1 MVAKR
6 RRKSTVTRL
15 PEEQRLYI
23 ERKLREGQLTLD
35 ELIADL
41 QVRFPG
47 QPAAEVSRSALHRFD
62 QQVEAV
68 GRDIREIEAASSALV
83 GALGEGFG
91 EKSGEYL
98 TQAITVLG
106 IRAANRAATSGD
118 DFSIK
123 DVKDLALMA
132 RNTFDAKRMNV
143 AQRKLIQQEAREAL
157 QREQGERL
165 EQVAQEQGMSPDQV
179 EFWRREFLG
188 IR

>member
-1 MVAKR
+1 VAPKR

-15 PEEQRLYI
+15 PEAQRLYI
-23 ERKLREGQLTLD
+23 ERKLREGRLTLD

-41 QVRFPG
+41 QTQFPG
-47 QPAAEVSRSALHRFD
+47 EPAAAVSRSALGRFD
-62 QQVEAV
+62 QQ
-68 GRDIREIEAASSALV
+68 IEAASSALV

-106 IRAANRAATSGD
+106 IRAANRAANNEE

-132 RNTFDAKRMNV
+132 KNTFDAKRMNV
-143 AQRKLIQQEAREAL
+143 AQRQLIQQEAREAL
-157 QREQGERL
+157 LREQSAKLDKIVKSGGLSAETAKDLR
-165 EQVAQEQGMSPDQV
+165 QKI
-179 EFWRREFLG
+179 LG
-188 IR
+188 VT

>member
-1 MVAKR
+1 VAPKR

-15 PEEQRLYI
+15 PEAQRLY
-23 ERKLREGQLTLD
+23 RLTLD

-41 QVRFPG
+41 QTQFPG
-47 QPAAEVSRSALHRFD
+47 EPAAAVSRSALGRFD
-62 QQVEAV
+62 QQIEAV

-106 IRAANRAATSGD
+106 IRAANRAANNEE

-132 RNTFDAKRMNV
+132 KNTFDAKRMNV
-143 AQRKLIQQEAREAL
+143 AQRQLIQQEAREAL
-157 QREQGERL
+157 LREQSAKLDKIVKSGGLSAETAKDLR
-165 EQVAQEQGMSPDQV
+165 QKI
-179 EFWRREFLG
+179 LG
-188 IR
+188 VT